1 MNSSMTID
9 RVNIERAYGV
19 IAPYIR
25 QTPIVEVAAGDLGL
39 SGEPIVIKLE
49 LMQRAGSFKM
59 RGAFLHLLTRDVPAA
74 GVVAA
79 SGGNHGAAVAYAA
92 MTLKVPARIFVPTV
106 SSLAKIARI
115 RACGADLVVGGERY
129 ADAWAACEAWA
140 AESGAMIVHAFDQ
153 VETLVGQG
161 TLGLELSRQAPQ
173 LDTVLV
179 AVGGGGL
186 IGGVAAW
193 YANSGTQGAGVAAG
207 G

>member
-1 MNSSMTID
+1 
-9 RVNIERAYGV
+9 
-19 IAPYIR
+19 
-25 QTPIVEVAAGDLGL
+25 
-39 SGEPIVIKLE
+39 
-49 LMQRAGSFKM
+49 
-59 RGAFLHLLTRDVPAA
+59 
-74 GVVAA
+74 
-79 SGGNHGAAVAYAA
+79 

-106 SSLAKIARI
+106 SSPAKIARI

-193 YANSGTQGAGVAAG
+193 YANSGTRCRRRRA
-207 G
+207 